1 MSEPAS
7 ELIPRPTL
15 VITAV
20 PCRVLVTGSREW
32 VDHDRLWTALNQY
45 PLPMV
50 VVHGACP
57 SGADAMAA
65 GWARRAAS
73 SYGWPVTQERHPADW
88 RTYGKA
94 AGFRRNAEMV
104 ALGAF
109 VCLAFYREGAG
120 NRGTAHCAG
129 LAERAG
135 IPVVRVYS

>member
-1 MSEPAS
+1 MDEPTS

-15 VITAV
+15 VIGSV

-32 VDHDRLWTALNQY
+32 ADHNRLWTALNQY
-45 PLPMV
+45 PMPMV

-57 SGADAMAA
+57 SGADAMAG

-73 SYGWPVTQERHPADW
+73 SYGWPVTEEPHKADW
-88 RTYGKA
+88 HTYGKA

-104 ALGAF
+104 ALGAH
-109 VCLAFYREGAG
+109 VCLAFYWKGAG
-120 NRGTAHCAG
+120 NKGTDHCAR

-135 IPVVRVYS
+135 ILVVRVYN